1 MCVYVL
7 VCVCVCVC
15 LLVCACVWQ
24 SFLPPL
30 FPRLLINFC
39 SRGKCE
45 TIVELWAV
53 TLVSHSVFA
62 CACSTIIHSLPLQG
76 HMTSSDYSVTVFPS
90 LCVFDD
96 SLFHTSLSFFSWLIN
111 SYEVCKFQEAKHRN
125 SSTSANI
132 FIMTSFL
139 FLLIFCVKKRANNIE
154 QWWVTIV
161 GNMNQ
166 HVSS

>member
-1 MCVYVL
+1 MCVCVYVL
-7 VCVCVCVC
+7 VCVCVLVLVCVC

-111 SYEVCKFQEAKHRN
+111 SYVFHCMQVSRSKAQKCELIHLSKHFYYD
-125 SSTSANI
+125 
-132 FIMTSFL
+132 FILM
-139 FLLIFCVKKRANNIE
+139 FCVN
-154 QWWVTIV
+154 VLC
-161 GNMNQ
+161 
-166 HVSS
+166 

>member
-7 VCVCVCVC
+7 VCVC

-30 FPRLLINFC
+30 LPRLLINFC
-39 SRGKCE
+39 NHGKCE

-53 TLVSHSVFA
+53 TPVSHSVYA

-76 HMTSSDYSVTVFPS
+76 HMTSSDYSVTMFPS

-96 SLFHTSLSFFSWLIN
+96 SLSIPLSPFSLDLSTAMKYASF
-111 SYEVCKFQEAKHRN
+111 KKQ
-125 SSTSANI
+125 STVTHPPQQTFLLWI
-132 FIMTSFL
+132 LLTSFL
-139 FLLIFCVKKRANNIE
+139 FLLMFCVKKRPNNIE

-161 GNMNQ
+161 GNMS
-166 HVSS
+166 V

>member
-1 MCVYVL
+1 ML
-7 VCVCVCVC
+7 VCVCVC

-53 TLVSHSVFA
+53 MLVSHSVFA

-139 FLLIFCVKKRANNIE
+139 FLLMFCVKKRANNIE